1 MNTYSKWTEKAQ
13 RHYIQW
19 SHGKVKI
26 MEQRKQKISED
37 TSINGQFGFNIWV
50 NIHATY
56 IGLWLQQ
63 VKQRKDGCA

>member
-1 MNTYSKWTEKAQ
+1 
-13 RHYIQW
+13 
-19 SHGKVKI
+19 